1 MPQKNIKR
9 YFCVFLCL
17 VSVSV
22 YVFSETDET
31 TEDYSPSVPSV
42 FYHMGFNFLHSF
54 AHNYGLTFVAAGLGT
69 WGLIETGAH
78 WHWRNITYENDWL
91 VKTGIPLL
99 AAGYFIPAITPL
111 TLYITGRF
119 TEDIK
124 LQTTA
129 SALTQALIL
138 TLAVQTPLKMIT
150 GREPPDVISEIWFEP
165 QTRND
170 STDDFSGKFNWFNMN
185 ANDGWPSGHT
195 ATAFSA
201 AAVIA
206 EIYHDKP
213 WLKAGVYTYAA
224 LMGFSVA
231 ANVHWVSEFFAGALI
246 GYAIGKTVGKSY
258 RRYLEKN
265 TAADTVS
272 LYFSHNSIGV
282 IIRM

>member
-1 MPQKNIKR
+1 
-9 YFCVFLCL
+9 
-17 VSVSV
+17 VSVSI
-22 YVFSETDET
+22 YLFSETDET
-31 TEDYSPSVPSV
+31 AEDDSPPPVSSSIPIPSV
-42 FYHMGFNFLHSF
+42 FYRIGPNFLHSF
-54 AHNYGLTFVAAGLGT
+54 AYNYGLNFVAAGLGT
-69 WGLIETGAH
+69 WGLIETGID
-78 WHWRNITYENDWL
+78 WKWRNITYENDWL

-99 AAGYFIPAITPL
+99 AAGYLIPAITPL

-150 GREPPDVISEIWFEP
+150 GREPPGVISDIFFEP
-165 QTRND
+165 QTRSD
-170 STDDFSGKFNWFNMN
+170 RTDDFSREFHWFTLD

-213 WLKAGVYTYAA
+213 LLKVGVYTYAA

-231 ANVHWVSEFFAGALI
+231 TNVHWISEVFAGALI

-272 LYFSHNSIGV
+272 LYFSHNTIGL